1 MRFYWLI
8 LGVLAVWRFT
18 HLLSYEEGP
27 WDSLE
32 RLRQRASGGFW
43 GKLLG
48 CFYCLSLWSALPLAL
63 WIGTDWLERVLLW
76 PALSAGAI
84 LLERISSRE
93 PAVLPASY
101 HYETNETK
109 EEDNV
114 LRTENDAAERRVSA
128 GH

>member
-1 MRFYWLI
+1 MRLYWLI

-18 HLLSYEEGP
+18 HLLSYEDGP
-27 WDSLE
+27 WDLLE
-32 RLRQRASGGFW
+32 RLRQRVGSL
-43 GKLLG
+43 GKLLD
-48 CFYCLSLWSALPLAL
+48 CFYCLSLWSAVPLAL
-63 WIGTDWLERVLLW
+63 WIGADWRERILLW

-101 HYETNETK
+101 HYETK
-109 EEDNV
+109 EEENV